1 MPRQS
6 LTSTLN
12 YLSPRLANLH
22 LISSYTGREFDDAA
36 NTFILHPYP
45 RFDLSA
51 DRQLRHGLSIYAAA
65 QNLANR
71 AIDAGRTPILT
82 LAAPRLVEAGLRFN
96 LQRR

>member
-1 MPRQS
+1 M
-6 LTSTLN
+6 N
-12 YLSPRLANLH
+12 YSWRPVANLH
-22 LISSYTGREFDDAA
+22 LITSYTGREYDDAA

-51 DRQLRHGLSIYAAA
+51 DRQLRYGISLYGAA
-65 QNLANR
+65 QNLADR

-96 LQRR
+96 LDRR